1 MQVFRFMGAVSMDL
15 DGEALVWVL
24 FGMGQVRP
32 GLIVCK
38 RLWASNGVCVSI
50 NITSRVINSFYI

>member
-38 RLWASNGVCVSI
+38 YLCV
-50 NITSRVINSFYI
+50 